1 MSTLLTYIS
10 VNDGKIK
17 RSSLEV
23 LSRCNELAEA
33 SGQSSAALVVD
44 AHAEQYVDQL
54 KNYGVSTVYLIQ
66 NPIFKN

>member
-44 AHAEQYVDQL
+44 ANAEQYVDQL
-54 KNYGVSTVYLIQ
+54 KNYGVSTVYLI
-66 NPIFKN
+66 